1 MDEGATVNLLKEHT
15 SIRLG
20 LNVTPASQSA
30 QQADGVSDLNIVGEV
45 RTTFYRNDVP
55 LYFEGLVVRN
65 MGSEVLCGMPFKIAN
80 DITVRAARNEIWIGD
95 DVKFKFQP

>member
-80 DITVRAARNEIWIGD
+80 HITVRTALNEIWIGD